1 MLSNDGDCGD
11 DDFANVAR
19 LTFKHT
25 WHRCKKLS
33 SRNFAERCQPSQI
46 LPMPTNATNP
56 SFGACFQPNRE
67 TETALSRVPSHF
79 PHRGRRRRPGGG
91 AIMASRFLFS
101 LPSPT
106 SAATAAARVD
116 PPSSDDSKRG
126 RESRVF
132 SAVKERNGGTFLGVW
147 QWQKKEE
154 VASFRM
160 VFQLR
165 RLTLPA

>member
-1 MLSNDGDCGD
+1 
-11 DDFANVAR
+11 
-19 LTFKHT
+19 
-25 WHRCKKLS
+25 
-33 SRNFAERCQPSQI
+33 
-46 LPMPTNATNP
+46 
-56 SFGACFQPNRE
+56 
-67 TETALSRVPSHF
+67 
-79 PHRGRRRRPGGG
+79 
-91 AIMASRFLFS
+91 MASRFLFS

-126 RESRVF
+126 REGERRVF

>member
-1 MLSNDGDCGD
+1 
-11 DDFANVAR
+11 
-19 LTFKHT
+19 
-25 WHRCKKLS
+25 
-33 SRNFAERCQPSQI
+33 
-46 LPMPTNATNP
+46 
-56 SFGACFQPNRE
+56 
-67 TETALSRVPSHF
+67 
-79 PHRGRRRRPGGG
+79 
-91 AIMASRFLFS
+91 MASRFLFS

-116 PPSSDDSKRG
+116 PPSDDSKQG
-126 RESRVF
+126 REGERRVF
-132 SAVKERNGGTFLGVW
+132 SAVKERNGGTFLGVR